1 MLLTIKPLKQEVHE
15 TEMHESRN
23 RGRNLE
29 AQQAMSA
36 RAQTLAGRM
45 HDAQTETPKPK
56 LLRPLIISKS
66 MMPAEAAMSVSGF
79 RILLFENPKP

>member
-1 MLLTIKPLKQEVHE
+1 MKAG
-15 TEMHESRN
+15 N

-66 MMPAEAAMSVSGF
+66 MMPAEAAISVSGLRF
-79 RILLFENPKP
+79 GFSKILNPKPLNPLSPKPLNP